1 MPDFKIRPA
10 LLLAACALGAA
21 LSVQAQTANPAPSR
35 PAAPVATPS
44 AGSPLPGKPP
54 LRQADAAFARADTN
68 QDGKLS
74 RTEAERLPAIAL
86 RFDQIDVNQDQFLSR
101 EEFDNALKS

>member
-1 MPDFKIRPA
+1 M
-10 LLLAACALGAA
+10 
-21 LSVQAQTANPAPSR
+21 
-35 PAAPVATPS
+35 
-44 AGSPLPGKPP
+44 PGKPP